1 MYEHLC
7 FGSCVM
13 CNTTTVVLKLS
24 TVVQIGPARLKI
36 DSGDAICEHC
46 DFLQYK
52 SLHPQGKWMVW
63 KNRESMKEA
72 PKTPEVVSVLSRE
85 PFSLAFQAAAKPARP
100 VTPKGTRRPGRPRRA
115 VSQVTT
121 RAA

>member
-13 CNTTTVVLKLS
+13 CNIVTVVLRTS
-24 TVVQIGPARLKI
+24 TAVQIGPAVLRTGL
-36 DSGDAICEHC
+36 GDAVCEHC

-52 SLHPQGKWMVW
+52 SLHPEGKWMVW
-63 KNRESMKEA
+63 RNRESIREA
-72 PKTPEVVSVLSRE
+72 PKTPEVVSVLSLE

-100 VTPKGTRRPGRPRRA
+100 LTPRSARRPGRPKRA
-115 VSQVTT
+115 VSQAVS